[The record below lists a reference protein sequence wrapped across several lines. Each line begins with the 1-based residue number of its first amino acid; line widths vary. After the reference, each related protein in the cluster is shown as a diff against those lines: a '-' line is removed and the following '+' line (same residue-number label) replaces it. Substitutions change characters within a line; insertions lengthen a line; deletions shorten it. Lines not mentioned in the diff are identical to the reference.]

1 MVYNIHFSFN
11 ARKLNV
17 SKTQNLLIDIAN
29 QYDASN
35 YYFLFEDV
43 NIKNNMLIIC
53 VFNVV
58 FDECSIKNMLR
69 CTKDIRNISKIY
81 LDCIFED
88 NNKYKLIYA
97 SKQYLL
103 SMEKNSLVN
112 YNNFHRDRSYS
123 ETDVMI
129 LNFINKKKNDINAPF
144 SYEEY
149 LSRIS

>member
-1 MVYNIHFSFN
+1 MVYNVHFSFN

-17 SKTQNLLIDIAN
+17 SQTQNLLIDIAN
-29 QYDASN
+29 KYEANN

-43 NIKNNMLIIC
+43 NIKNNIIIIC
-53 VFNVV
+53 IFNVV
-58 FDECSIKNMLR
+58 FDECNIKKMLQ
-69 CTKDIRNISKIY
+69 CIKEIRDISKIHI
-81 LDCIFED
+81 DCIFED

-123 ETDVMI
+123 DTDVII
-129 LNFINKKKNDINAPF
+129 LNFINKKNNNINAPF

-149 LSRIS
+149 LRRIS